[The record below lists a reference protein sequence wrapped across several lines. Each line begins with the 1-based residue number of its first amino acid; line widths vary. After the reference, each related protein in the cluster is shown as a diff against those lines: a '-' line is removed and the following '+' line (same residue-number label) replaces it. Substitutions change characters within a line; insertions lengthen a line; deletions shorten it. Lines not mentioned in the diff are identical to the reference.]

1 MTLSDLYKQI
11 EYIGNQFNTWQIP
24 IDKEIKLLPNE
35 DNTVK
40 IEIL

>member
-11 EYIGNQFNTWQIP
+11 EYIGNQFNTWQISM
-24 IDKEIKLLPNE
+24 DKKVKLTLKE

-40 IEIL
+40 IEVL